1 MTSIL
6 QRMCTSDSNESLGS
20 ITYNKRT
27 KLISTS
33 NEVIIKEW
41 NAEHATMA
49 LAMEKECGAN
59 IKPSLILKFPDPDLS
74 HDMVYGFSSLIDH
87 VHFQQPSTPRYI
99 LFSPDKM
106 VISECVC
113 VCSRYCSIKLKDGAD
128 VDKVKEELSQ
138 IDFGNGKIKV
148 EYKNITAIK
157 NEVLCVWVGF
167 LANNNNH
174 SYLYPLNQNSIQDID
189 PYTLF
194 VGNLPTSLSV
204 KRFKAYFV
212 NAGRIDLGFAQ
223 RMRQTRY
230 AFIRYR
236 TIEHALIGYKMALK
250 MSSGGRS
257 TVIRFRRLCGNIG
270 MNTGE
275 SDGKKKASKR
285 KRKAM
290 QDGEEASKD
299 EGDAVMFCDAPHRTS
314 DAAEEATIVAEQDAL
329 ALPIERAA
337 SPVTVDQPTMS
348 PTNAD
353 TMESIDDN
361 QNSVEIDPIGMVVMP
376 IKVKL
381 EAAGDD
387 TTGESSSI
395 LETSSL
401 PTSINTEI
409 KQECDDDF
417 SDDEYF
423 DGNNNNCF
431 WLLQAHTFV
440 MFVLPIPDL
449 PVGDDETVSEF
460 GDDEFMRQNNLV
472 ADDEVVAPYWER
484 ELVSLCEIKVRIILI
499 AQHIDGAA
507 YNWL

>member
-1 MTSIL
+1 M
-6 QRMCTSDSNESLGS
+6 
-20 ITYNKRT
+20 
-27 KLISTS
+27 
-33 NEVIIKEW
+33 
-41 NAEHATMA
+41 
-49 LAMEKECGAN
+49 
-59 IKPSLILKFPDPDLS
+59 
-74 HDMVYGFSSLIDH
+74 
-87 VHFQQPSTPRYI
+87 
-99 LFSPDKM
+99 
-106 VISECVC
+106 
-113 VCSRYCSIKLKDGAD
+113 
-128 VDKVKEELSQ
+128 
-138 IDFGNGKIKV
+138 
-148 EYKNITAIK
+148 
-157 NEVLCVWVGF
+157 
-167 LANNNNH
+167 
-174 SYLYPLNQNSIQDID
+174 
-189 PYTLF
+189 
-194 VGNLPTSLSV
+194 

-299 EGDAVMFCDAPHRTS
+299 EGDAVMFCDAPHRTR

-329 ALPIERAA
+329 ALPIESAA
-337 SPVTVDQPTMS
+337 SAVTVDQPTMS
-348 PTNAD
+348 PRNAV
-353 TMESIDDN
+353 TIESIDDN

-431 WLLQAHTFV
+431 WLLQAHTFF

-507 YNWL
+507 YN